1 MAGGGRQ
8 ERRAVIDIGSDTV
21 HLVIGRL
28 VPGPGG
34 GPAVETLESHSVL
47 LELGLEVARYGRIDP
62 RDLRGLEAVVT
73 RFAAKARREAGHLVI
88 GATEASRRAANG
100 GEVLA
105 ELAQRVG
112 EPIRLLSGVREA
124 QLGVLGVR
132 ARLDERGEQLVVD
145 SGGASTEL
153 SLTSGREVWA
163 AASLGAG
170 AAALRAAM
178 PGDPPGPLTWA
189 LGAAAAGMALAAA
202 PPGRPAKAWAT
213 GGTAHHLVRLERK
226 TRNRKPAALTMGEM
240 ERLSGEL
247 LRKPAEK
254 LGRRRKQDPRRVA
267 LLAPGVLILAAVLR
281 HYGLERCTVLPEG
294 VREGMLLASALEGE
308 TWWQDRAGEGRGGG
322 EEERKAAGA

>member
-1 MAGGGRQ
+1 M
-8 ERRAVIDIGSDTV
+8 
-21 HLVIGRL
+21 
-28 VPGPGG
+28 
-34 GPAVETLESHSVL
+34 
-47 LELGLEVARYGRIDP
+47 
-62 RDLRGLEAVVT
+62 
-73 RFAAKARREAGHLVI
+73 
-88 GATEASRRAANG
+88 
-100 GEVLA
+100 
-105 ELAQRVG
+105 
-112 EPIRLLSGVREA
+112 
-124 QLGVLGVR
+124 
-132 ARLDERGEQLVVD
+132 VD